1 MSLAQRLIPK
11 RLQERAQPFVDRF
24 DTLLRE
30 FEWTW
35 TKACVAAL
43 ILWFLAIT
51 FIGVIPS
58 WWLYRAGR
66 PAGSFLSRWIHLP
79 WTPDSFWL
87 YKLRDLV
94 AVILFSVP
102 TGAFLVLPY
111 RVQNRRRKLRGA
123 DASRAAGG
131 YR

>member
-11 RLQERAQPFVDRF
+11 RLQERAQPLVDRF
-24 DTLLRE
+24 DTILRE

-43 ILWFLAIT
+43 ILWFLAIA

-58 WWLYRAGR
+58 WWLYFALR
-66 PAGSFLSRWIHLP
+66 PPLS
-79 WTPDSFWL
+79 WTADKFWL
-87 YKLRDLV
+87 FKARDLV
-94 AVILFSVP
+94 AVILFSIP

-123 DASRAAGG
+123 DASRSAGG